1 MALPLTDLTIPT
13 KSSAR
18 TGKALHG
25 IRSPRLIMINTIFLI
40 GYILFLGVLPGF
52 PRATTEQIFGFV
64 QQQASG
70 SEMVS

>member
-1 MALPLTDLTIPT
+1 MDY
-13 KSSAR
+13 
-18 TGKALHG
+18 G